1 VMGLK
6 TAVAHLK
13 RVRKGET
20 LSYGRTFAAERD
32 SVIASIPIG
41 YHDGYFRRLSNKG
54 RAIVR
59 GHYAPIVGRISMDWT
74 LLDVT
79 DVAEVT
85 LDDEVVLIGRQSN
98 AGILAEDVA
107 AWAGTISYEVT
118 CSVDRRV
125 PRIFL
130 PE

>member
-1 VMGLK
+1 
-6 TAVAHLK
+6 
-13 RVRKGET
+13 
-20 LSYGRTFAAERD
+20 
-32 SVIASIPIG
+32 
-41 YHDGYFRRLSNKG
+41 
-54 RAIVR
+54 
-59 GHYAPIVGRISMDWT
+59 
-74 LLDVT
+74 
-79 DVAEVT
+79 
-85 LDDEVVLIGRQSN
+85 VLIGRQSN